1 MRIGN
6 PAFIIL
12 LAPALLIACKGD
24 AAEEAGEVSPPATV
38 AVSVEPATSRTFT
51 ETVDA
56 VGTTIVRVGHGAS
69 LSAPAQTRVTKV
81 HVTVGQHVGSGHALL
96 EFERTPFESA
106 LRSAEATLA
115 AAEKAAE
122 RAQRL
127 ADAGVVAR
135 KEAETA
141 QAELAR
147 AQAEAVNARRN
158 LELTTLR
165 APMAGV
171 ITKVNTTIGSG
182 VDAGQIIVEMADPD
196 ALDVLLI
203 LSLNDATRARVGQA
217 VALYEGSAA
226 EGTPVARGRVADVAA
241 TVDSANQ
248 GVIAR
253 VALVPSHAAV
263 RIGETLFGRI
273 TVAEHRGAVVIPLDA
288 LVPDGEEF
296 HVFVVDDDGMA
307 IARSVT
313 VGGRSDHDAWI
324 RAGLKAG
331 ERVVTRGAYGV
342 TDSSKVVTGRG
353 EK

>member
-6 PAFIIL
+6 PAFTIL
-12 LAPALLIACKGD
+12 FVSVLLVACKGEPVE
-24 AAEEAGEVSPPATV
+24 EEAAPTATV
-38 AVSVEPATSRTFT
+38 AVSVEAATSRTFT

-56 VGTTIVRVGHGAS
+56 VGTTVVRVGHGAS
-69 LSAPAQTRVTKV
+69 LSAPAPTRVTKV
-81 HVTVGQHVGSGHALL
+81 HVTVGEHVASGAALV

-106 LRSAEATLA
+106 LKSAEATLT

-171 ITKVNTTIGSG
+171 VTRLSATIGTG
-182 VDAGQIIVEMADPD
+182 VDAGQIIVELADPD
-196 ALDVLLI
+196 AIDALLL
-203 LSLNDATRARVGQA
+203 LSLADASRARTGQS
-217 VALYEGSAA
+217 VVLYEGSAA
-226 EGTPVARGRVADVAA
+226 EGTPTVRGRVADVAA

-248 GVIAR
+248 GVVAR
-253 VALVPSHAAV
+253 VELAPSRGTV

-273 TVAEHRGAVVIPLDA
+273 TVGEHPGAVVIPLDA

-296 HVFVVDDDGMA
+296 RVFVVDAEGTA
-307 IARSVT
+307 LARGVT

-324 RAGLKAG
+324 RTGLKAG
-331 ERVVTRGAYGV
+331 ERVVTKGAYGV
-342 TDSSKVVTGRG
+342 SDSSKVVTGRG